1 MKFSPK
7 RTIIASPHPTEKWF
21 MYRKTKI
28 VATLGPASQQPEK
41 IKALIHSGV
50 NVFRLNFSHGS
61 HADHRQ
67 AVQRIRQI
75 SSELRVQVGVLQ
87 DLQGP
92 KIRVGRFKEGVI
104 SLENGQTFK
113 LYDDNNITGDINGV
127 GISYARLWQD
137 VSVGDELLLDDGKL
151 SLQVTNIDDRTLVCQ
166 VLLGGELS
174 DHKGINVPSADL
186 SIAAVTEK
194 DRVDLALGAEL
205 DVDWVALSFVR
216 SADDLKLARQ
226 YLKEHQ
232 STAKLMAKIEKPGAV
247 KNFKSILKEA
257 DGIMVARGDLGVELS
272 TEQVPLLQK
281 KLIQQAR
288 EKGKPVVTATQMLES
303 MIEQATPTR
312 AEANDVANAIFDG
325 TDAVMLSAETAT
337 GEFPLEAVQTM
348 ARIAKTVEQDDSYRN
363 HIHQHKVAVQKNTP
377 DAVSSAA
384 CQVASILKAQVMCC
398 FSSSGATALRVAR
411 NRMVTPVIAISPH
424 QKSCRQLT
432 LSWGIYPVLND
443 QAKSTDAMVEVS
455 NAVITESNMA
465 QIGDTYVITAGVPF
479 GQSGTTNLIRV
490 ETLSA

>member
-1 MKFSPK
+1 
-7 RTIIASPHPTEKWF
+7 

-28 VATLGPASQQPEK
+28 VATLGPASQSQARIEQLM
-41 IKALIHSGV
+41 AAGV

-61 HADHRQ
+61 HEDHRHLV
-67 AVQRIRQI
+67 ATIRNV
-75 SSELRVQVGVLQ
+75 SERLGLEVGVLQ

-92 KIRVGRFKEGVI
+92 KIRVGRFAGGGVELNEG
-104 SLENGQTFK
+104 QRFC
-113 LYDDNNITGDINGV
+113 LYADPHKTGDESGV
-127 GISYARLWQD
+127 GISYTQLYRD
-137 VSVGDELLLDDGKL
+137 VSVGDTLLLDDGKL
-151 SLQVTNIDDRTLVCQ
+151 SLQVVEIHNTQLHCEV
-166 VLLGGELS
+166 VLGGRLS
-174 DHKGINVPSADL
+174 NHKGINVPGADL
-186 SIAAVTEK
+186 SIAAITDK
-194 DRVDLALGAEL
+194 DRQDLAFGAEL

-216 SADDLKLARQ
+216 SADDLKLARK
-226 YLKEHQ
+226 YLKEHG

-247 KNFKSILKEA
+247 KNFKTILKEA

-303 MIEQATPTR
+303 MIEQPTPTR

-337 GEFPLEAVQTM
+337 GAYPVQAVRTM
-348 ARIAKTVEQDDSYRN
+348 ARIAETVEQDDSYRQ
-363 HIHQHKVAVQKNTP
+363 HINQHKVAVQKNTP

-384 CQVASILKAQVMCC
+384 CQVASILNAQVVCC

-411 NRMVTPVIAISPH
+411 NRMVTPVIAISPQ

-432 LSWGIYPVLND
+432 LSWGVHPVLND
-443 QAKSTDAMVEVS
+443 RAKSTDSMVQVANQVISETAM
-455 NAVITESNMA
+455 AKP
-465 QIGDTYVITAGVPF
+465 GDTYVITAGVPF

-490 ETLSA
+490 ETLTEG

>member
-1 MKFSPK
+1 
-7 RTIIASPHPTEKWF
+7 

-28 VATLGPASQQPEK
+28 VATLGPASQQSEQ
-41 IKALIHSGV
+41 IKALIQAGV

-67 AVQRIRQI
+67 SVAKIRQI
-75 SSELRVQVGVLQ
+75 SSDLQVQVGILQ

-92 KIRVGRFKEGVI
+92 KIRVGTFKDGAVY
-104 SLENGQTFK
+104 LDNGQTFK
-113 LYDDNNITGDINGV
+113 LYADKNKTGDVDGI
-127 GISYARLWQD
+127 GISYPQLWQD
-137 VSVGDELLLDDGKL
+137 VKVDDVLLLDDGKI
-151 SLQVTNIDDRTLVCQ
+151 SLQVAEINDSTLVCR

-174 DHKGINVPSADL
+174 NHKGINVPSADL

-194 DRVDLALGAEL
+194 DRADLALGAEL

-226 YLKEHQ
+226 YLNEHL
-232 STAKLMAKIEKPGAV
+232 SSAKLMAKIEKPGAI
-247 KNFKSILKEA
+247 KNFKAILKHA

-303 MIEQATPTR
+303 MIEQPTPTR

-337 GEFPLEAVQTM
+337 GDFPLEAVQTM
-348 ARIAKTVEQDDSYRN
+348 ARIAETVEQDDSYRA
-363 HIHQHKVAVQKNTP
+363 HIDQHKVAVQKNTP
-377 DAVSSAA
+377 DAVSTAA
-384 CQVASILKAQVMCC
+384 CQVASILNAEVMCC

-432 LSWGIYPVLND
+432 LSWGIHPVLND
-443 QAKSTDAMVEVS
+443 QAKSTDAMVAVS
-455 NAVITESNMA
+455 NAVIAESDMA
-465 QIGDTYVITAGVPF
+465 KIGDTYVITAGVPF

>member
-1 MKFSPK
+1 
-7 RTIIASPHPTEKWF
+7 

-28 VATLGPASQQPEK
+28 VATLGPASQSEARIEQLM
-41 IKALIHSGV
+41 IAGV

-61 HADHRQ
+61 HDDHRQ
-67 AVQRIRQI
+67 LVANIRQI
-75 SSELRVQVGVLQ
+75 SDRLSIQVGILQ

-92 KIRVGRFKEGVI
+92 KIRVGRF
-104 SLENGQTFK
+104 SNGAVELVPGAQFK
-113 LYDDNNITGDINGV
+113 LFADKNKMGDEAGV
-127 GISYARLWQD
+127 GISYEQLYQD
-137 VSVGDELLLDDGKL
+137 VAIGDELLLDDGKL
-151 SLQVTNIDDRTLVCQ
+151 SVQVVDIVDSTLVCE
-166 VLLGGELS
+166 VILGGRLS
-174 DHKGINVPSADL
+174 NHKGINVPSADL

-194 DRVDLALGAEL
+194 DRADLALGAEL

-216 SADDLKLARQ
+216 SADDITLARG
-226 YLKEHQ
+226 YLDAHQ
-232 STAKLMAKIEKPGAV
+232 SSAKLMAKIEKPGAI
-247 KNFKSILKEA
+247 KNFKAILKAA

-337 GEFPLEAVQTM
+337 GAYPVAAVKTM
-348 ARIAKTVEQDDSYRN
+348 ARIAETVEQDDSYRA
-363 HIHQHKVAVQKNTP
+363 HINQHKVAVQKNTP

-384 CQVASILKAQVMCC
+384 CQVASILNAQVVCC

-424 QKSCRQLT
+424 LKSCRQLT
-432 LSWGIYPVLND
+432 LSWGIHPVLND
-443 QAKSTDAMVEVS
+443 QAKSTDAMVQVA
-455 NAVITESNMA
+455 NAVISEANMA
-465 QIGDTYVITAGVPF
+465 QTGDTYVITAGVPF

-490 ETLSA
+490 ETLS

>member
-1 MKFSPK
+1 
-7 RTIIASPHPTEKWF
+7 

-41 IKALIHSGV
+41 IKALIQSGV
-50 NVFRLNFSHGS
+50 NVFRLNFSHGR
-61 HADHRQ
+61 HDDHRQ
-67 AVQRIRQI
+67 SVAKIRQI
-75 SSELRVQVGVLQ
+75 SEDLQVQVGILQ

-92 KIRVGRFKEGVI
+92 KIRVGRFKTDSVNLK
-104 SLENGQTFK
+104 SGQTFK
-113 LYDDNNITGDINGV
+113 LFNDKEYQGDEQGV
-127 GISYARLWQD
+127 GISYANLWQD
-137 VSVGDELLLDDGKL
+137 VSVDDVLLLDDGKI
-151 SLQVTNIDDRTLVCQ
+151 SLQVTGIVDKTLVCR

-174 DHKGINVPSADL
+174 HHKGINVPSADL

-216 SADDLKLARQ
+216 SAEDLKLARQ
-226 YLKEHQ
+226 YLSEHH
-232 STAKLMAKIEKPGAV
+232 SSAKLMAKIEKPGAI
-247 KNFKSILKEA
+247 KNFKAILKEA
-257 DGIMVARGDLGVELS
+257 DGIMVARGDLGVEIS

-303 MIEQATPTR
+303 MIEQPTPTR

-325 TDAVMLSAETAT
+325 TDAVMLSAETAM
-337 GEFPLEAVQTM
+337 GDYPIESVKTM
-348 ARIAKTVEQDDSYRN
+348 ARIAETVEQDDSYRA
-363 HIHQHKVAVQKNTP
+363 HIEQHKVAVQKNTP

-384 CQVASILKAQVMCC
+384 CQVASILNAQVMCC

-411 NRMVTPVIAISPH
+411 NRIVTPVIAISPH

-432 LSWGIYPVLND
+432 LSWGIHPVLND

-455 NAVITESNMA
+455 NAVITESGMA

-490 ETLSA
+490 ETLST

>member
-1 MKFSPK
+1 
-7 RTIIASPHPTEKWF
+7 

-28 VATLGPASQQPEK
+28 VATLGPASQSVTRIEQLLV
-41 IKALIHSGV
+41 AGV

-61 HADHRQ
+61 HEDHRNIV
-67 AVQRIRQI
+67 ANIRQI
-75 SSELRVQVGVLQ
+75 SNQLGLQVGILQ

-92 KIRVGRFKEGVI
+92 KIRLGRFADGMVE
-104 SLENGQTFK
+104 LETGQTFT
-113 LYDDNNITGDINGV
+113 LYADPTKIGDHTGV
-127 GISYARLWQD
+127 GISYSQLYRD
-137 VSVGDELLLDDGKL
+137 VSVGDTLLLDDGKL
-151 SLQVTNIDDRTLVCQ
+151 SLQVTAIDNTDLRCEVTM
-166 VLLGGELS
+166 GGDLS
-174 DHKGINVPSADL
+174 NHKGINVPDADL
-186 SIAAVTEK
+186 SIAAITAK
-194 DRVDLALGAEL
+194 DRRDLALGAEL

-226 YLKEHQ
+226 YLNEHR

-247 KNFKSILKEA
+247 KNYKAILKEA

-303 MIEQATPTR
+303 MIEQPTPTR

-337 GEFPLEAVQTM
+337 GAFPVQAVKTM
-348 ARIAKTVEQDDSYRN
+348 ARIAETVEQDNSYRD
-363 HIHQHKVAVQKNTP
+363 HINQHKVAVQKNTP

-432 LSWGIYPVLND
+432 LSWGIHPVLND
-443 QAKSTDAMVEVS
+443 RAKSTDAMVQVA
-455 NAVITESNMA
+455 NQVISDAAMA
-465 QIGDTYVITAGVPF
+465 QPGDTYVITAGVPF

-490 ETLSA
+490 ETLTDG